1 VTGRR
6 HLLNGIR
13 VTAALALAVAVLTS
27 PIRPSKASSGANLP
41 NYLHSNF
48 GIPHSPSKHLPTSSA
63 ASRVI
68 QVKAIPSKQEQKQ
81 RSRPGDRLLVPA
93 VADFV
98 AMEPADALRTPAPAA
113 HPLRC

>member
-13 VTAALALAVAVLTS
+13 VTAALALVVGVLTS
-27 PIRPSKASSGANLP
+27 PIRPSKASSVANPP
-41 NYLHSNF
+41 NYLQRNF

-68 QVKAIPSKQEQKQ
+68 QVKALPSKQEQKQ
-81 RSRPGDRLLVPA
+81 RSRPGDHLFVPA

-98 AMEPADALRTPAPAA
+98 ATEPADAVRSPAPAA